1 MYQQRR
7 STLEREGDDM
17 PTVDYVVLARSLQ
30 NITAKA
36 RVATDRLRTLSY
48 GTDASFYRLIPR
60 IVVTVESEAEVI
72 SVMAACADVGAP
84 VTFRAA
90 GTSLSGQAIT
100 DSVLIVLGE
109 GWQGSTISDDGRLIA
124 LQPGIIGAEANR
136 RLAPFARKIG
146 PDPASIGAAMI
157 GGIAAN
163 NASGMCCGT
172 AQNSY
177 QTLASLRVVLA
188 DGTVLDTGSGDSR
201 AAFAAARP
209 SLLADLAALARE
221 VQTDTKL
228 ADRIRRKFAIKNTT
242 GYSLNALVD
251 YRDPF
256 DILQHLMIGSEGTL
270 GFISEITYR
279 TVPNYFHKAC
289 ALLFFETLVEA
300 CRAVTRLK
308 REPVAA
314 VELIDRAGLASVAG
328 KPGMPDFL
336 SSLGPGATALLV
348 EIQGADGAEVESR
361 VGAVSH
367 VLSETPPSR
376 PVEFSTDPY
385 LIEKYWKVRKGLFP
399 AVGAVRPAG
408 TTVIIEDVAVP
419 IESLASAT
427 ADLQAALIRHGY
439 AEAIIFGHALDGNL
453 HFVFAQGFADDAA
466 IRRYAALMDDVAEII
481 VGRYDGS
488 LKAEHGTGRNMAPF
502 VEMEW
507 GKQATDLMWR
517 IKKLFDPYSLL
528 NPGVILNED
537 RYIHLKNF
545 KPMPAIDPLVD
556 RCIECGFCEPM
567 CPTRGLTVTPRQR
580 IVGARELG
588 RLVQA
593 GESKSECDDFQRAF
607 LDFSI
612 DTCAACGLCE
622 MACPV
627 GINTGAMSK
636 AIRGGNQG
644 LFTNFAASQVGHH
657 YGLAMSA
664 VRTGLKVASA
674 FDAITGE
681 RGLDAVGAMIRTA
694 TGGRGPLVS
703 RSSIPSAGTKIR
715 PREPNRNAEKP
726 HVVYFASCAGQMF
739 GPAHDDRSG
748 ETVAVTLYRLLDKAG
763 FEIITPTR
771 QINLCC
777 GQPFDSKGL
786 SSEGDRKAEETIS
799 ALIEASEDGR
809 WPVFVDTSPCSQRL
823 KSMAGGRLTLLDIAE
838 FLHDHVLP
846 NVDIPERITKPI
858 ALHLTCST
866 RRMGLDAKLTA
877 VAQAC
882 AERVVVPTDIGCC
895 AFAGDKG
902 FVRPEMNAH
911 ALRSLASA
919 VKNCT
924 AGYSTSRT
932 CEIGLSVHGGVT
944 YRSVAE
950 LVDSVAH
957 GRNERSMTG
966 GVST

>member
-1 MYQQRR
+1 M
-7 STLEREGDDM
+7 SG
-17 PTVDYVVLARSLQ
+17 VDYVALARSLED
-30 NITAKA
+30 ITSKA

-60 IVVTVESEAEVI
+60 IVVTVESEAELI
-72 SVMAACADVGAP
+72 GVMAACAEVRAP

-100 DSVLIVLGE
+100 DSVLIMLGD
-109 GWQGSTISDDGRLIA
+109 GWQGSTISDDGRLVA

-177 QTLASLRVVLA
+177 QTLQSLRVVLA
-188 DGTVLDTGSGDSR
+188 NGAVLDTGSRDSR
-201 AAFAAARP
+201 AAFAEAHPA
-209 SLLADLAALARE
+209 LLADLAALARE
-221 VQTDTKL
+221 VQTDSKL
-228 ADRIRRKFAIKNTT
+228 ADRIRHKFAIKNTT

-251 YRDPF
+251 YQDPF
-256 DILQHLMIGSEGTL
+256 EVLQHLMIGSEGTL
-270 GFISEITYR
+270 GFISEITYQ
-279 TVPNYFHKAC
+279 TVPDHRHKAC

-314 VELIDRAGLASVAG
+314 VELIDRAGLASVAA

-336 SSLGPGATALLV
+336 ASLGPGATALLV
-348 EIQGADGAEVESR
+348 EIQGADGAEVASR
-361 VGAVSH
+361 VEAVS
-367 VLSETPPSR
+367 LAFSEAPPSR

-385 LIEKYWKVRKGLFP
+385 LIEKYWKIRKGLFP
-399 AVGAVRPAG
+399 AVGAVRPVG

-419 IESLASAT
+419 IESLAPAT
-427 ADLQAALIRHGY
+427 ADLQAALVRHGY

-453 HFVFAQGFADDAA
+453 HFVFAQGFADDQA
-466 IRRYAALMDDVAEII
+466 IRRYAALMEEVAEII

-517 IKKLFDPYSLL
+517 IKRLFDPHGLL

-537 RYIHLKNF
+537 RDIHLKNF
-545 KPMPAIDPLVD
+545 KPMVATDPLID

-567 CPTRGLTVTPRQR
+567 CPTRGLTATPRQR
-580 IVGARELG
+580 IVGARELA

-593 GESKSECDDFQRAF
+593 GAPKRERDDFRRAF

-622 MACPV
+622 LACPV

-636 AIRGGNQG
+636 AIRGRNQG
-644 LFTNFAASQVGHH
+644 PLAHSVASVAGRH
-657 YGLAMSA
+657 YGVAMAA
-664 VRTGLKVASA
+664 VRSGLKVASA
-674 FDAITGE
+674 FDSVTGE
-681 RGLDAVGAMIRTA
+681 RGLDIVGAITRTA
-694 TGGRGPLVS
+694 TMGHAPLVS
-703 RSSIPSAGTKIR
+703 HRVMPRAGTKIR
-715 PREPNRNAEKP
+715 PRLPDRNVEKP
-726 HVVYFASCAGQMF
+726 RVVYFASCAGQMF
-739 GPAHDDRSG
+739 GPARDDRSG
-748 ETVAVTLYRLLDKAG
+748 ETVATTLYRLLDKAG
-763 FEIITPTR
+763 FEIIAPAR
-771 QINLCC
+771 QDSLCC

-786 SSEGDRKAEETIS
+786 FGEADRKAEETIS
-799 ALIEASEDGR
+799 ALIQASEDGR

-823 KSMAGGRLTLLDIAE
+823 KSMAAGPVKLLDIAE
-838 FLHDHVLP
+838 FLHDYVMP
-846 NVDIPERITKPI
+846 NVDIPSRITTPI

-866 RRMGLDAKLTA
+866 RRMGLDAALIA

-882 AERVVVPTDIGCC
+882 AEHVVVPADIGCC
-895 AFAGDKG
+895 AFAGDK
-902 FVRPEMNAH
+902 
-911 ALRSLASA
+911 
-919 VKNCT
+919 
-924 AGYSTSRT
+924 
-932 CEIGLSVHGGVT
+932 
-944 YRSVAE
+944 
-950 LVDSVAH
+950 
-957 GRNERSMTG
+957 
-966 GVST
+966 